1 MIELVKLASLSLS
14 LSLCVCVCVCVFTY
28 IYILNMLIAQDLKI
42 ARRWLSDTYIDSID
56 TAQINV

>member
-14 LSLCVCVCVCVFTY
+14 LSLCVCVFIY

>member
-14 LSLCVCVCVCVFTY
+14 VCVFTY